1 MPDREANL
9 LSKAGVLGCAA
20 RKRPVSVAG
29 VEYRYELRRDDEVV
43 ATGHLNYEQPLEV
56 GDRIE
61 IGGQPGIVRTVE
73 PLLGER
79 EVRLVVELLLDR
91 C

>member
-1 MPDREANL
+1 M
-9 LSKAGVLGCAA
+9 
-20 RKRPVSVAG
+20 AG
-29 VEYRYELRRDDEVV
+29 VEYRYELRRADEVV
-43 ATGHLNYEQPLEV
+43 ATGHLTYEQPLEV

-79 EVRLVVELLLDR
+79 EVRLVVQVLPDLG
-91 C
+91 

>member
-9 LSKAGVLGCAA
+9 PSKVGGLGVRRAY
-20 RKRPVSVAG
+20 RPVSVVG

-43 ATGHLNYEQPLEV
+43 ATGRVSYEQPLEV
-56 GDRIE
+56 GGRIE

>member
-1 MPDREANL
+1 
-9 LSKAGVLGCAA
+9 
-20 RKRPVSVAG
+20 VAG
-29 VEYRYELRRDDEVV
+29 VEYRYELRRADEVV
-43 ATGHLNYEQPLEV
+43 ATGHLTYEQPLEV

-79 EVRLVVELLLDR
+79 EVRLVVQVLPDLG
-91 C
+91 

>member
-1 MPDREANL
+1 
-9 LSKAGVLGCAA
+9 
-20 RKRPVSVAG
+20 VAG
-29 VEYRYELRRDDEVV
+29 VDYR
-43 ATGHLNYEQPLEV
+43 YEQPLEV

-79 EVRLVVELLLDR
+79 EVRVVVHVLPDLG
-91 C
+91 